1 MKQGSE
7 RSGDFTDI
15 DDLIRRIREG
25 DKQAIARSIS
35 LVEGANMILKKELLT
50 KLYPYTGHSQVVGI
64 TGPPG
69 IGKSTLIGNLSSLIK
84 NSGKSVAVLAIDAS
98 SPYTGGSLLGNRIRM
113 QEQLWENKIY
123 MRSLANRG
131 TKGGLAD
138 SALGSVS
145 ILDASGFDYIIIETV
160 GAGQA
165 DLDIMNLAD
174 TTILVLAP
182 GLGDQVQAIKAGIM
196 EIADIFDINKMD
208 RDGSYFAMKDIE
220 ETLSLDENRS
230 FPREIVG
237 STNTNLESY
246 KELFAAINRH
256 RKYLEGSDQLG
267 KKRLDFGL
275 KWVLESE
282 LREKLIEP
290 IIERFNQREKNK
302 RGNYYQEIDHLISN
316 INIEDLMEKI

>member
-1 MKQGSE
+1 MKQGKGS
-7 RSGDFTDI
+7 SGDFTDI
-15 DDLIRRIREG
+15 DDLIRRIRTG

-35 LVEGANMILKKELLT
+35 LAEGANTVFKKELLT

-69 IGKSTLIGNLSSLIK
+69 IGKSTLIGNVSSLIT
-84 NSGKSVAVLAIDAS
+84 NSGKTVAVLAIDAS

-113 QEQLWENKIY
+113 QDHLWENKIY

-131 TKGGLAD
+131 SKGGLAD
-138 SALGSVS
+138 AALGSVS
-145 ILDASGFDYIIIETV
+145 ILDASGYDYIIIETV

-174 TTILVLAP
+174 TTVLVLAP

-208 RDGSYFAMKDIE
+208 RDGAYFAMKDIE
-220 ETLSLDENRS
+220 ETLSLDENRG
-230 FPREIVG
+230 FAREVVG
-237 STNTNLESY
+237 STNTSPESY
-246 KELFAAINRH
+246 KGLLEAINRH
-256 RKYLEGSDQLG
+256 RKYLEDMESLG

-282 LREKLIEP
+282 LKEKLIDP
-290 IIERFNQREKNK
+290 IIQKFHQRENKKNV
-302 RGNYYQEIDHLISN
+302 NYYKEVGFLIASMDIRN
-316 INIEDLMEKI
+316 LLEKI

>member
-1 MKQGSE
+1 MS
-7 RSGDFTDI
+7 
-15 DDLIRRIREG
+15 
-25 DKQAIARSIS
+25 
-35 LVEGANMILKKELLT
+35 LKKELLT

-84 NSGKSVAVLAIDAS
+84 NSDKTVAVLAIDAS

-113 QEQLWENKIY
+113 QDQLWQNKIY

-131 TKGGLAD
+131 SKGGLAD
-138 SALGSVS
+138 AALGSVS
-145 ILDASGFDYIIIETV
+145 ILDVAGFDYVIIETV

-174 TTILVLAP
+174 TTVLVLAP

-208 RDGSYFAMKDIE
+208 REGSYFAMKDIE
-220 ETLSLDENRS
+220 ETLSLDDNRN
-230 FPREIVG
+230 FTREVVG
-237 STNTNLESY
+237 STNTDPESY
-246 KELFAAINRH
+246 KELYAAINRH
-256 RKYLEGSDQLG
+256 RKYLEDIDQLG

-282 LREKLIEP
+282 LKEKLIDP
-290 IIERFNQREKNK
+290 IIEKFHKSENNK
-302 RGNYYQEIDHLISN
+302 KINYYDKVDHLIESIDTKN
-316 INIEDLMEKI
+316 LIEKI